1 MEQRDTISILYEI
14 DEITEREYR
23 NIDINIEEIIDARL
37 NKDKAREIRAIK
49 TQIGE
54 LSGLMQSLMYI
65 RNLARKEA
73 DKLNGEKIV
82 SRGNAGDLVE

>member
-14 DEITEREYR
+14 DEIVEREYR
-23 NIDINIEEIIDARL
+23 NMDINLEEIIDARL

-65 RNLARKEA
+65 KNLVRKEA
-73 DKLNGEKIV
+73 DKLNGKRIV
-82 SRGNAGDLVE
+82 SRGRTRNLVE